1 MQISFVDA
9 VMNSKASLI
18 LLAAI
23 ALASCSSAPERAPV
37 TKVDKPFA
45 AAGSIEMQLDGGD
58 YIIRAGPDERIRVL
72 FAGNTGNAAA
82 DLGTSGTHAN
92 LAIRDTPH
100 SNFRAT
106 VEVPATADLTVHL
119 TGGNLEVAAIT
130 GNKDIDS
137 KAGNVAIAIPNSNDY
152 ATVDAAVKVGN
163 LDAGPFGDS
172 GSGLSPHLK
181 WSGSGKYTL
190 RASLGAGNLGLP
202 HETRR
207 ELCPGDAGVGGDPPE
222 RRECPRCAGNAP

>member
-1 MQISFVDA
+1 MHIPFGHALKYSRANF
-9 VMNSKASLI
+9 I

-23 ALASCSSAPERAPV
+23 ALASCSSGPEPAADMAPLM
-37 TKVDKPFA
+37 KVDKPFA
-45 AAGSIEMQLDGGD
+45 SAGSIEMQLDGGD
-58 YIIRAGPDERIRVL
+58 YTIRAGPDEHIRVT

-82 DLGTSGTHAN
+82 DLATNGAHAN

-100 SNFRAT
+100 NNFRAT

-119 TGGNLEVAAIT
+119 SGGNLEVAAIT

-137 KAGNVAIAIPNSNDY
+137 KAGNVGIAVPNSNDY
-152 ATVDAAVKVGN
+152 GAVDATVTVGN
-163 LDAGPFGDS
+163 LNAGPFGDS

-190 RASLGAGNLGLP
+190 RATLGAGNL
-202 HETRR
+202 
-207 ELCPGDAGVGGDPPE
+207 ELKH
-222 RRECPRCAGNAP
+222 

>member
-1 MQISFVDA
+1 MHIPFGHA
-9 VMNSKASLI
+9 LKYSKANFI

-23 ALASCSSAPERAPV
+23 ALASCSSGPEPAADMAPLM
-37 TKVDKPFA
+37 KVDKPFA
-45 AAGSIEMQLDGGD
+45 SAGSIEMQLDGGD
-58 YIIRAGPDERIRVL
+58 YTIRAGPDEHIRVT

-82 DLGTSGTHAN
+82 DLATNGAHAN

-100 SNFRAT
+100 NNFRAT

-119 TGGNLEVAAIT
+119 SGGNLEVAAIT

-137 KAGNVAIAIPNSNDY
+137 KAGNVGIAVPNSNDY
-152 ATVDAAVKVGN
+152 GAVDATVTVGN
-163 LDAGPFGDS
+163 LNAGPFGDS

-190 RASLGAGNLGLP
+190 RATLGAGNL
-202 HETRR
+202 
-207 ELCPGDAGVGGDPPE
+207 ELKH
-222 RRECPRCAGNAP
+222 